1 MTDSDAP
8 KPAEDIPEPAKT
20 EPQPASEPAPVGEDK
35 AEDKAAPWGAI
46 AVALALLAVIAGG
59 VFTWPEWKHLVAPA
73 KLAQAPAETAP
84 AAADDIAELRAELA
98 ATRERV
104 RALES
109 RPTAAGGT
117 VDLAP
122 LDTRLSQNEAAIRAL
137 QAQPQVPAKLA
148 DEVEALGKAVA
159 ELKKSSADAAAVLRL
174 ADRLD
179 KVEADLRDLQARR
192 SSAAALMLA
201 VGQLREALAKAMPFD
216 AELRAVKALAPQD
229 ADIAPALEALRPR
242 AVSGIPGFATLA
254 SRFQAQAP
262 EIVRA
267 EVLPAGQSWWR
278 DTLDRVAT
286 LVTIRREDGNA
297 AGDTTAAI
305 VARAEAR
312 LAEGDLAGAVAEA
325 GKLTGGPADI
335 AAPWLADAQ
344 ARLAADKAVS
354 ELSAHVVAQVGARQ

>member
-1 MTDSDAP
+1 MTDSETP
-8 KPAEDIPEPAKT
+8 KPAEDTTGQAPAEIAEPTPEAV
-20 EPQPASEPAPVGEDK
+20 AK
-35 AEDKAAPWGAI
+35 AEEKAVPWGAI
-46 AVALALLAVIAGG
+46 AVAVALVAIIAGG
-59 VFTWPEWKHLVAPA
+59 VVSWPEWKHLVVPA
-73 KLAQAPAETAP
+73 KLAPVTELPAVTAAP
-84 AAADDIAELRAELA
+84 DQIAELRGELA
-98 ATRERV
+98 ATRERL

-109 RPTAAGGT
+109 RPAPTAGG

-122 LDTRLSQNEAAIRAL
+122 LDRRIGQNEAAIRAL
-137 QAQPQVPAKLA
+137 QAQPQLPAKLV
-148 DEVEALGKAVA
+148 DEVESLGKAVA

-179 KVEADLRDLQARR
+179 KVEAEMREIQARR

-216 AELRAVKALAPQD
+216 AELRAVAALAPQD
-229 ADIAPALEALRPR
+229 SEVAPAIEALRPR

-254 SRFQAQAP
+254 GRFHVQAP

-267 EVLPAGQSWWR
+267 EVLPTGQSWWR
-278 DTLDRVAT
+278 DTLDRLAT

-297 AGDTTAAI
+297 AGSSTAAI

-325 GKLTGGPADI
+325 DTLTGGPA
-335 AAPWLADAQ
+335 AAAGPWLADAR